1 MLQVLHFH
9 GTVINYAERLDE
21 EIIQH
26 LKHSHSQETA
36 EDAQRSSSSTRP
48 APRRGTCVTWG
59 LAPPGALIQAP
70 CCLTAAAP
78 RQQHPAA
85 YTTLGTP
92 IRGSDQ
98 KKTPRH
104 HFCPE
109 ARLSPCW
116 PRGAEPSPAPSA
128 PIYVRSVLYFQ

>member
-9 GTVINYAERLDE
+9 STVINYAERLDE

-26 LKHSHSQETA
+26 LNAEKSFSQETA
-36 EDAQRSSSSTRP
+36 EDAQRSPSSTHP
-48 APRRGTCVTWG
+48 APRRGTWVTWG
-59 LAPPGALIQAP
+59 FAPPGALIQAP
-70 CCLTAAAP
+70 CCL
-78 RQQHPAA
+78 PASS
-85 YTTLGTP
+85 TQLLTP
-92 IRGSDQ
+92 PWGPPSGAQTRKI
-98 KKTPRH
+98 TH

-109 ARLSPCW
+109 ARLSPGW